1 MFYTPF
7 CGHTWIVE
15 DISRWDLRSVTSNLS
30 TWKVSAVGWDLGT
43 LGFGTFTLMPPHHP
57 HFHPHDWQDGST
69 KDHNSWVCLEEKTW
83 LLHHTTT
90 LVSSC
95 RIQLGFLQ
103 RKVIHHSCLRTGM
116 LRLRAAV
123 VKVGC
128 SEPPER
134 AGRKNSYSVTVF
146 MCCSFGNRLSIDP
159 NELIICSFEPWL
171 SED

>member
-1 MFYTPF
+1 MFYIPF

-15 DISRWDLRSVTSNLS
+15 EISRWDLRSVTSSLS

-43 LGFGTFTLMPPHHP
+43 LGFGAFTLMPPHHA
-57 HFHPHDWQDGST
+57 HFHPHDWQDSST

-103 RKVIHHSCLRTGM
+103 RKVIHTPVWEPGCCAGGRQWS
-116 LRLRAAV
+116 RLAAV
-123 VKVGC
+123 
-128 SEPPER
+128 SHQR
-134 AGRKNSYSVTVF
+134 
-146 MCCSFGNRLSIDP
+146 
-159 NELIICSFEPWL
+159 ELGAKTLLLRYCIHVLFFWK
-171 SED
+171 